1 MNHIN
6 TVIYTIGDTLGIWRN
21 KIQPDFQKCK
31 KKKNI
36 GGHKFLKILIDPK

>member
-21 KIQPDFQKCK
+21 KIESDFQNC
-31 KKKNI
+31 KKNI
-36 GGHKFLKILIDPK
+36 GGHIILKILIDPK